1 MRPLARRGTRLL
13 GLTLVLLVLF
23 AAGIVRAEPDPA
35 DLRTAKALFF
45 DKKYAEARGAWAELR
60 SAGGPGSD
68 AALFWIARCSEG
80 LGEHER
86 ALREYGEFLAEN
98 PAERTLAD
106 EARTSRISLAT
117 RLYKAGKREHL
128 PIVRQALGD
137 SSATVRYFAAFQ
149 LASLGPEVGQAAVPV
164 LRKIVAQER
173 DEDLVERAKLGLLR
187 VDPQSL
193 AGVAEPSSRKR
204 VEAEPSKR
212 KEAAWIR
219 VRFYE
224 KGGEGAKV
232 SINLPMALAEL
243 VYKSL
248 PDSAR
253 DELRKEGYDADTFW
267 ERLKELGPTEVIEVV
282 GSDGG
287 KLRIWIE

>member
-1 MRPLARRGTRLL
+1 MRPLTRRSARIVAFTLSLL
-13 GLTLVLLVLF
+13 ALLATV
-23 AAGIVRAEPDPA
+23 GVRAEPDPG

-45 DKKYAEARGAWAELR
+45 DKKYAEARTAWKELR
-60 SAGGPGSD
+60 SSGAPGAD
-68 AALFWIARCSEG
+68 VALFWIARCSEG

-86 ALREYGEFLAEN
+86 ALGEYGEFLAEN

-106 EARTSRISLAT
+106 EARTSRIGLAT

-128 PIVRQALGD
+128 PIVRQGLSD
-137 SSATVRYFAAFQ
+137 SSTTVRYFAAFQ
-149 LASLGPEVGQAAVPV
+149 LASLGPELGQAAVPV
-164 LRKIVAQER
+164 LKKIVAEER

-187 VDPQSL
+187 VDPQAL
-193 AGVAEPSSRKR
+193 AGVAAPSTRKP
-204 VEAEPSKR
+204 VEAEGPRR
-212 KEAAWIR
+212 KEATWIR

-248 PDSAR
+248 PDNAR
-253 DELRKEGYDADTFW
+253 DELRKQGYDADTFW
-267 ERLKELGPTEVIEVV
+267 ERLKELGPTDIIEVV